1 MEESAKVIDKLRKKY
16 QKKAKEATIKKTNL
30 GEDLMTFTPEEYAK
44 LEMIDEYNSRGLVY
58 C

>member
-1 MEESAKVIDKLRKKY
+1 MEETAKVIDKLRKKY

-30 GEDLMTFTPEEYAK
+30 GQDLMTFTPEEYAK
-44 LEMIDEYNSRGLVY
+44 LEMIDQYNNRGLVY